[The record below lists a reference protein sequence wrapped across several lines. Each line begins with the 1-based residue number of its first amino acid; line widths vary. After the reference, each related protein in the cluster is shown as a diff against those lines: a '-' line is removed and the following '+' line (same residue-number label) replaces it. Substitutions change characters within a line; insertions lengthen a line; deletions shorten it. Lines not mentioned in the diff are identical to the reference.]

1 MFVRLLLLSVGWLV
15 LLIGVAWAFG
25 ALWFDFPGLSVASTS
40 GGWLWAECDRSA
52 RVRATPL
59 AGQLGVAGAITL
71 LAAWW
76 LTIPFQY
83 GRLAAGGGRGA
94 YAEIDG
100 DRVVI
105 HNFRNFD
112 YVSKTDFRPRDRRF
126 PNKLDFLG
134 DKRDYSYLSLF
145 PWRLSVSEIANT
157 VPSPAKSDV
166 ESATNDRR
174 SRKSP
179 CCR

>member
-1 MFVRLLLLSVGWLV
+1 LRPPLAAGFGLSAIAALAFVRPHW
-15 LLIGVAWAFG
+15 
-25 ALWFDFPGLSVASTS
+25 
-40 GGWLWAECDRSA
+40 
-52 RVRATPL
+52 RA
-59 AGQLGVAGAITL
+59 QLGVAGAITL

-76 LTIPFQY
+76 LTIRPFQY